1 MERRRFLAAVA
12 LAALPGGL
20 QAQRRREIPVV
31 GALYEQ
37 PLPNDF
43 SRAFADGIQE
53 LGHVQGEDL
62 RIDQRSARGV
72 AARLPALAAELVR
85 RKPSIIF
92 AAGDEAARAAVHAAR
107 TVPVVFAAVTDGTV
121 QALVRNPRQPEGNVT
136 GVAPLESRVH
146 AKRLELVRE
155 LVPRLQRLA
164 VFFDSTLSPAELAP
178 LQQAALAQR
187 TALQIIAG
195 RNAEEL
201 RIALNADEKRAPQ
214 ALLVLPSPL
223 FSGFRQAIVG
233 LAKSGRLPALYPDR
247 SFVEAGGLVA
257 YAPDVPGMCR
267 PAARLVLSLLQGAK
281 VANLPVEQAKFE
293 LTVNLRAAKVER
305 FSVPRSMIAR
315 ADRILQ

>member
-1 MERRRFLAAVA
+1 MQRRRFLAAAA
-12 LAALPGGL
+12 LAALSGRL
-20 QAQRRREIPVV
+20 HAQRRRDIPVV

-62 RIDQRSARGV
+62 RIEQRSARGV
-72 AARLPALAAELVR
+72 AARLPGLAAELVR
-85 RKPSIIF
+85 RKASVIF
-92 AAGDEAARAAVHAAR
+92 AAGDEPARVAAHAAR
-107 TVPVVFAAVTDGTV
+107 KIPVVFAGVSDGTV
-121 QALVRNPRQPEGNVT
+121 QALVRNPQQPEGSVT
-136 GVAPLESRVH
+136 GVAPLESRMH

-164 VFFDSTLSPAELAP
+164 VLVDAALPQAELAP

-187 TALQIIAG
+187 ITLQIIAG

-201 RIALNADEKRAPQ
+201 RIALSADAKRAPQ
-214 ALLVLPSPL
+214 GVLVLPSAV
-223 FSGFRQAIVG
+223 FAGFRQAIVG
-233 LAKSGRLPALYPDR
+233 LARSQRLPALYPDR

-257 YAPDVPGMCR
+257 YGPDVPGMCR

-281 VANLPVEQAKFE
+281 VAKLPVEQAKFE
-293 LTVNLRAAKVER
+293 LAVNLRAAKVER
-305 FSVPRSMIAR
+305 VNVPQSMIAR

>member
-1 MERRRFLAAVA
+1 VERRRFLAAAA
-12 LAALPGGL
+12 LAAISPRL
-20 QAQRRREIPVV
+20 QAQGRREIPVV

-37 PLPNDF
+37 ALPNDF

-62 RIDQRSARGV
+62 RIEQRSARGV

-85 RKPSIIF
+85 RKPRVIF
-92 AAGDEAARAAVHAAR
+92 AAGDDAARAAAHAAR
-107 TVPVVFAAVTDGTV
+107 TIPVVFAAVTDGTM
-121 QALVRNPRQPEGNVT
+121 QALVRNPQQPEGTVT

-164 VFFDSTLSPAELAP
+164 VFFDAALPQAELVP

-187 TALQIIAG
+187 TTLQIIGG

-201 RIALNADEKRAPQ
+201 RIALDADAKRVPQ
-214 ALLVLPSPL
+214 ALLVLPSL
-223 FSGFRQAIVG
+223 VFNGFRQAIVG
-233 LAKSGRLPALYPDR
+233 LANSQRLPALYPDR
-247 SFVEAGGLVA
+247 SYVEAGGLVA
-257 YAPDVPGMCR
+257 YGADIPGMCR

-281 VANLPVEQAKFE
+281 VAKLAVEPAKFE
-293 LTVNLRAAKVER
+293 LAVNLRAAKAQR
-305 FSVPRSMIAR
+305 FTVPRAMIAR